1 MTHASGIC
9 LILRSTCINQS
20 PTIPFLQNSDQ
31 TSEEPTGDR
40 DRGGKPALV
49 DFEATTGVERE

>member
-9 LILRSTCINQS
+9 LILRSICIHQS
-20 PTIPFLQNSDQ
+20 PTIPFLQNGDQ

-40 DRGGKPALV
+40 DGGGKPALV
-49 DFEATTGVERE
+49 DFEATRGDEQE